1 MEFTDS
7 NKLKGYLKEESKRLE
22 IHSNYAYTYYF
33 LRSFLKRLMQN
44 HSENFVLKGSLS
56 ALIHTKSISRPITDL
71 DIVSHFDLIES
82 SYIIEKTIANNDD
95 IKFKLKEKF
104 ITTNKTANFRILCN
118 FDRIEH
124 LIKLDLKKEN
134 SYKKIVKDMPIIL
147 KKDTQFKVVTI
158 SKEQHIANKMY
169 VILKN
174 AEANNTLNKEMRR
187 FKDFYDF
194 YFLVKDHDFD
204 EQEVR
209 RLLNANFERYGEIKR
224 ENLVLESLNDKFIR
238 ENFDRFLYDKDR
250 FGFKDISFEEL
261 VNTSREEIKKSIM

>member
-1 MEFTDS
+1 
-7 NKLKGYLKEESKRLE
+7 
-22 IHSNYAYTYYF
+22 
-33 LRSFLKRLMQN
+33 MQN

-104 ITTNKTANFRILCN
+104 ITTNETANFRILCN

-169 VILKN
+169 VILKM
-174 AEANNTLNKEMRR
+174 LKPII
-187 FKDFYDF
+187 
-194 YFLVKDHDFD
+194 H
-204 EQEVR
+204 
-209 RLLNANFERYGEIKR
+209 
-224 ENLVLESLNDKFIR
+224 
-238 ENFDRFLYDKDR
+238 
-250 FGFKDISFEEL
+250 
-261 VNTSREEIKKSIM
+261 